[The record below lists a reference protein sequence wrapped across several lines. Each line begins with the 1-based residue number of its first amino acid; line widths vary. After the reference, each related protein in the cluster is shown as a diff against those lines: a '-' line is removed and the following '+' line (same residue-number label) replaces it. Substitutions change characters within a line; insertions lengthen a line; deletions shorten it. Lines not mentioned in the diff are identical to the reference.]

1 MSHPLGILI
10 YMQTTT
16 RTPRQQLN
24 IAIQD
29 TRVAHA
35 RVMANASVWSMDT
48 DTPIDIDAFSLI
60 IAMSETARPGVPFN
74 YWTRA
79 DLMETLFNA
88 SVFCHQHNTF
98 VPDDFAE
105 QLHLFITFLNE
116 TRWLD
121 NRSDTAEAL
130 LNAFEADG
138 NNATVRNVAV
148 PIFA

>member
-1 MSHPLGILI
+1 M
-10 YMQTTT
+10 TTT
-16 RTPRQQLN
+16 ARTPRQQLN

-60 IAMSETARPGVPFN
+60 IAMSEDARPGVPFN

-79 DLMETLFNA
+79 DVMETLFNA
-88 SVFCHQHNTF
+88 AVFCHNRRTF

-105 QLHLFITFLNE
+105 QLRLYVTFLNE
-116 TRWLD
+116 TGWLD
-121 NRSDTAEAL
+121 TRGEDVKAL
-130 LNAFEADG
+130 LGAFEIDG
-138 NNATVRNVAV
+138 GHAVVRRPAGSPALV
-148 PIFA
+148 